1 MKFSYNWL
9 RELVPGLDAEPAEL
23 MRLITMKTAE
33 CEGLEQ
39 VGGKLAEASV
49 ARVKEVERI
58 AQSHNQIVVVE
69 TARYG
74 VKRVI
79 CGALNCKTGML
90 TAYLP
95 LAPKVIEGVESEG
108 MLASA
113 LELGIG
119 SDHTGIVELDSEALL
134 APDTIIEVD
143 NKSLTHRPD
152 LWGHHGMAREVAAIT
167 HRTLIDPVKADLV
180 PKGESPV
187 EIAIED
193 FALCP
198 RYSALVFENVT
209 VRPSPLWL
217 QYRLEAI
224 GLNAINNIVDVTN
237 YVMAELAQPMH
248 AFDAGKLHG
257 QTIFVRNARSG
268 EQIVALNDE
277 SYNLTASNLVIAD
290 AQGPIALAGVIG
302 GLHSAI
308 GTDTRR
314 IVLESANFQAASVR
328 KTSVALKLRTDASMR
343 FEKSQ
348 DPLNTVRGLARAVEL
363 LREVSPG
370 LRLVGGLADSHGE
383 LKTPVPIELTVDW
396 LKAKLGRDLDAH
408 QVRSILESLEFGV
421 EESASGHFRVTV
433 PSWRATK
440 DISIKDD
447 LLEEV
452 GRMLGYESITPRA
465 PLIESVVPPQS
476 PSRLFLRD
484 VRNMAVEQGF
494 TEVYNYSFVTE
505 EMVRAF
511 DMDVA
516 AHVGV
521 TNPIASDQ
529 TLLRSS
535 LLPAIRRNIL
545 DNSRHFQTF
554 RLFEIGREIHAR
566 KRELPEETPHFV
578 AAMYAREGDGS
589 ASLFEL
595 KRLAECLMNGCQARL
610 SEPRP
615 FEHPERAATIAW
627 QGEDVGR
634 LFELHP
640 SLGVEGRAAILNLDL
655 SVMERLSVRQEKR
668 YQALRRFPT
677 SNFDITVQV
686 PSRLTAGLIEQ
697 ELRKAAGSN
706 LVEIKFL
713 YVYAEPP
720 VPEGHKALT
729 YRLTVGAQD
738 HTLSPEET
746 TAIYEAIQ
754 THLRSNAHAWDRQS
768 TR

>member
-1 MKFSYNWL
+1 MKFSYRWIKD
-9 RELVPGLDAEPAEL
+9 LVPGLDADRFEL
-23 MRLITMKTAE
+23 MRLITVRTAE
-33 CEGLEQ
+33 CEGFENA
-39 VGGKLAEASV
+39 GMTRDDASV
-49 ARVKEVERI
+49 ALVTDVE
-58 AQSHNQIVVVE
+58 AVAGSHNQIATLE
-69 TARYG
+69 TKRYG
-74 VKRVI
+74 TKRVV
-79 CGALNCKTGML
+79 CGAPNCKPGML

-95 LAPKVIEGVESEG
+95 LPPKVIDGVESDG

-113 LELGIG
+113 LDLGLG
-119 SDHTGIVELDSEALL
+119 RDNSGIVELDRPELPEA
-134 APDTIIEVD
+134 DTIIEVD

-167 HRTLIDPVKADLV
+167 HGALSDPVKPDLL
-180 PKGESPV
+180 PQGESPV
-187 EIAIED
+187 AIAIED

-248 AFDAGKLHG
+248 AFDAEKLHG
-257 QTIFVRNARSG
+257 PTIFIRSARIG

-277 SYNLTASNLVIAD
+277 GYNLTASNLVIAD
-290 AQGPIALAGVIG
+290 AEGPIALAGVIG

-308 GTDTRR
+308 GTDTKR

-370 LRLVGGLADSHGE
+370 IRLVGGLADSHGE
-383 LKTPVPIELTVDW
+383 LKTPAPIELTVEW
-396 LKAKLGRDLDAH
+396 LKAKLGRDLDAQ

-421 EESASGHFRVTV
+421 EESTPGHFRVTV

-476 PSRLFLRD
+476 PSRLYLRG
-484 VRNMAVEQGF
+484 VRNMAVDQGF

-511 DMDVA
+511 DMDVT

-554 RLFEIGREIHAR
+554 RLFEIGREIHVR
-566 KRELPEETPHFV
+566 NRELPEEIPHFV

-589 ASLFEL
+589 ALLFEL

-615 FEHPERAATIAW
+615 FEHPERAATITW

-655 SVMERLSVRQEKR
+655 STMDRLSASQEKR

-686 PSRLTAGLIEQ
+686 PSRVTAGLIEQ
-697 ELRKAAGSN
+697 ELTKAAGSN

-754 THLRSNAHAWDRQS
+754 THVRSNAHAWDRQS